1 MTFFEI
7 IYLIVTADKY
17 IIMNYTL
24 DDNILLTITT
34 VVINSLCV
42 GVDVYISILLHIL
55 LYLIFNHVVMLPSI
69 I

>member
-1 MTFFEI
+1 MTFFFKLSIYDFFEI

-42 GVDVYISILLHIL
+42 GVDVYE
-55 LYLIFNHVVMLPSI
+55 P
-69 I
+69 